1 MRRQDREVPHRADR
15 RGVRTVLVYHPDE
28 ADRYAALVPTSRNRV
43 ALHVCAAAEDA
54 LRVAPEVEVI
64 YGWKVPPAVYEK
76 AARLTWVQATGA
88 GVDWALVPELP
99 PHVVVTRAPG
109 VFGPWM
115 AEYVLGWCAFVTQRI
130 ETYRAAQRDHR
141 WMDTVLPGRLRGST
155 MLVVG
160 LGDIGRT
167 IARAARGVGMRVL
180 GMSRRGRPVPG
191 VERVYRPSALR
202 RALAAAD
209 WVVLTVPLTP
219 ATRGL
224 LGAPELAAMK
234 PSAWLLNIAR
244 GAIVDEAALLE
255 ALQRR
260 TIAGAVLDVFSTE
273 PLPPRH
279 PFWDLDNVVITPHI
293 SGPSTPEEIAPVF
306 ADNLARYLAGRPLR
320 HVVDRRRAY

>member
-1 MRRQDREVPHRADR
+1 MR
-15 RGVRTVLVYHPDE
+15 TILVYHPDE

-64 YGWKVPPAVYEK
+64 YGWKVPSAVYEK
-76 AARLTWVQATGA
+76 AARLTWLQAMGA
-88 GVDWALVPELP
+88 GVDWVLVPELP
-99 PHVVVTRAPG
+99 RHVVVTRAPG

-115 AEYVLGWCAFVTQRI
+115 AEYVLAWCSFVAQRI

-141 WMDTVLPGRLRGST
+141 WMETVLPGRLRGST

-167 IARAARGVGMRVL
+167 IARAARAVGMRVI
-180 GMSRRGRPVPG
+180 GVSRRGSPVPG

-202 RALAAAD
+202 RPLAAAD

-244 GAIVDEAALLE
+244 GAIVDEAALLD

-279 PFWDLDNVVITPHI
+279 PFWDLDNVVVTPHI